1 MNSSVLIK
9 LMYGRN
15 EEKDEMVCIN
25 YGYEYRRNLEMVN
38 SSVSYMDE
46 KRKMKNSP
54 Y

>member
-15 EEKDEMVCIN
+15 EEKDEMVRIN
-25 YGYEYRRNLEMVN
+25 YGYEYRRNPEMVN
-38 SSVSYMDE
+38 SSVSYTDE